1 MTTKQWLQRAW
12 GIEDEINTL
21 LATKEIIRQS
31 LLSTTAKLGGD
42 PVQSTKDPHKYD
54 RLAIIIGTIDGLIDK
69 RYDTENE
76 IIEAIGRL
84 EKPLHR
90 RIMLLRYIDRMTF
103 PLIAEEINMSQRHV
117 ERLHG
122 MALIEMG
129 GILNGRY

>member
-1 MTTKQWLQRAW
+1 MNTKSWLQRAW

-21 LATKEIIRQS
+21 LATKEIIKQS
-31 LLSTTAKLGGD
+31 LLSTTAKLDGD

-54 RLAIIIGTIDGLIDK
+54 RLAIIIDTIDGLIDK

-76 IIEAIGRL
+76 IIQAIGRL
-84 EKPLHR
+84 EKPLYR
-90 RIMLLRYIDRMTF
+90 RIMILRYIDRMTF
-103 PLIAEEINMSQRHV
+103 PLIAEEVNMSQRHV